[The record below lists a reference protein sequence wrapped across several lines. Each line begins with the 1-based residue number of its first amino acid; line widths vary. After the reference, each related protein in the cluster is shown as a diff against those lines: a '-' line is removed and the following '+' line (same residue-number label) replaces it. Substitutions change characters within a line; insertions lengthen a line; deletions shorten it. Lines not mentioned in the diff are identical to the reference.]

1 MNIKK
6 FLYIHIKMNANANS
20 NLNANAIT
28 CIEDIKHIFYINL
41 DHRLDRKEHVE
52 AQLNEVGLK
61 GFQRF
66 NAIKMENGAVGCSMS
81 HLKLLQTAL
90 KKDYEH
96 ILILEDDITFLDPEL
111 FKTQLN
117 TFFKEQSKKEHLKKE
132 QKGSS
137 WDVVLIAGNNMP
149 PYQKIDDTCIKVTR
163 CQTTTGYL
171 VNGHYIEKLMNNVKM
186 GLTNLLNDPAK
197 HTLYAIDKFWFAL
210 QETDNWFLITP
221 LTVVQREDY
230 SDIEKKVI
238 NYQSIMTDLDKKEL
252 FEKVRLYKEEQ
263 QRKQEE
269 YNSMMARFHKRMNLY

>member
-111 FKTQLN
+111 FKTQIN
-117 TFFKEQSKKEHLKKE
+117 TFFKEQSKKEQLK
-132 QKGSS
+132 KGSS

-186 GLTNLLNDPAK
+186 GLTNLLNDPTK

-252 FEKVRLYKEEQ
+252 FEKIRLYKEEH

>member
-117 TFFKEQSKKEHLKKE
+117 TFFKEQSKKE
-132 QKGSS
+132 QKSSS

-149 PYQKIDDTCIKVTR
+149 PYQKIDDTCIKVSR

-197 HTLYAIDKFWFAL
+197 HAQYAIDKFWFAL

-252 FEKVRLYKEEQ
+252 FEKVRLYKEEH

>member
-1 MNIKK
+1 MN
-6 FLYIHIKMNANANS
+6 MNTNP
-20 NLNANAIT
+20 IT

-41 DHRLDRKEHVE
+41 DHRVDRKEHVE
-52 AQLNEVGLK
+52 KQLVNVGLN

-66 NAIKMENGAVGCSMS
+66 NAIRMENGAVGCSMS

-111 FKTQLN
+111 FKVQLN
-117 TFFKEQSKKEHLKKE
+117 TFFKEHSKKE
-132 QKGSS
+132 QQNSS
-137 WDVVLIAGNNMP
+137 WDVILFAGNNMP

-197 HTLYAIDKFWFAL
+197 HAQYAIDKFWFAL

-238 NYQSIMTDLDKKEL
+238 NYQGIMTDLDKKEL
-252 FEKVRLYKEEQ
+252 FERIRVYKEKQ

-269 YNSMMARFHKRMNLY
+269 YNSMMSRFNKRMNMY